1 MHFQSLPELLDEDW
15 EESEEQIETGQTET
29 ELGQLEE

>member
-1 MHFQSLPELLDEDW
+1 MHFQSLLELLDEDW

-29 ELGQLEE
+29 ELEQLEE

>member
-1 MHFQSLPELLDEDW
+1 MHFQSLLELLDEDW

-29 ELGQLEE
+29 EQGQLEE

>member
-1 MHFQSLPELLDEDW
+1 MHFQNLLELLDEDW

-29 ELGQLEE
+29 EQGQLEE